1 MSLLL
6 RTCSRFSS
14 FRSISAPEPRGK
26 NNPCTGKGLGAVSR
40 FLPFLPAGCSRVFS
54 DRRWRGPRGPGPAG
68 TVPICDS
75 QFRPRAREREP
86 PVFVRDRSG
95 DTPCPRSRQLSKNRR
110 PIRGGARGGYTRGL
124 SENGSPRSGPPCPWS
139 SAAPPGKNLGDFR
152 AAHVRCPA
160 RGLGGFAESLGRTT
174 GFPSESPWIAPCGL
188 IGGSG
193 GRNQW
198 SPPAAGSGE
207 CPAAVVSGEVAIAP
221 VSCSSTSPAG
231 SAKSGSRLPRGC
243 PERFLGNRSPQR
255 RGTKS
260 PVFIGRNGKLGN

>member
-1 MSLLL
+1 M
-6 RTCSRFSS
+6 
-14 FRSISAPEPRGK
+14 
-26 NNPCTGKGLGAVSR
+26 
-40 FLPFLPAGCSRVFS
+40 
-54 DRRWRGPRGPGPAG
+54 
-68 TVPICDS
+68 PICDS
-75 QFRPRAREREP
+75 QFRPRARERDWFGFRYERVQRIDRPLPLWGHSFRLGVHGATDPVFATALGQVTDTPSPSIETCGHADSWEP

-95 DTPCPRSRQLSKNRR
+95 DTPCPWSRQLSKNRR

-124 SENGSPRSGPPCPWS
+124 SENGNPRSGPPCPWS
-139 SAAPPGKNLGDFR
+139 SAPPPGKNLGDFR

-188 IGGSG
+188 VGGSG

-207 CPAAVVSGEVAIAP
+207 CPAAVVAGEVVITP

-243 PERFLGNRSPQR
+243 PERFLGNRPPQR

-260 PVFIGRNGKLGN
+260 PVFVGQNGKLGN